1 MSRKTL
7 PEGLYVSRV
16 NCELVRRSSALITPC
31 LNSASATSWPEGK
44 PARAPRKSVRT
55 GRLATS
61 AEDSIL
67 LHKRSVGGNNPCK
80 GAAIELSIY
89 ELDATGPEA
98 GNPSKNRP
106 HSIMKSSG
114 SDDGFC
120 PSAISSASSTR
131 FWRQFKP

>member
-1 MSRKTL
+1 MSCKTL
-7 PEGLYVSRV
+7 PEGLHVSRV

-55 GRLATS
+55 GRLTTS

-106 HSIMKSSG
+106 HSMIKSSWNG
-114 SDDGFC
+114 DGCC
-120 PSAISSASSTR
+120 PSSMSFVNSTL
-131 FWRQFKP
+131 FCRQFKP